1 MTGAGAPGA
10 PGIMHC
16 LSQDSRIKLFPGDAD
31 PDATGRYLQPDF
43 ILLPKA
49 TDPEF
54 ASRILEICIEKNIRV
69 VMPLVTKELLPLAEM
84 HQDFKEHGIH
94 VMVSPE
100 KAVRIAN
107 NKSECYSFLN
117 KNTIRVPEFYVVNNI
132 NDFSDAADRLGYPAS
147 QFCFKP
153 SESNGSRGVR
163 IVSANLDETDLLFN
177 HKPGHLFMTYEH
189 AVSILSSAPFPELL
203 VSEYLPGQEY
213 SVDCLAE
220 NGKSKIIL
228 PRSRKKMIGGI
239 SVRGTFIKDARIISY
254 CEQIIRVL
262 NLHGNIGIQIKL
274 SKEGEPLLIEI
285 NPRVQGTIVAALGAG
300 INLPLL
306 AVQQQLGEKI
316 PDNPVIHWNTSFSRF
331 WTEVY
336 Y

>member
-16 LSQDSRIKLFPGDAD
+16 LSQDSRIQLYIGDMD
-31 PDATGRYLQPDF
+31 PEATGRYLHPNF

-54 ASRILEICIEKNIRV
+54 ATRILEICIEKNIRL

-84 HQDFKEHGIH
+84 HEDFNEHGIH
-94 VMVSPE
+94 VMVSSE
-100 KAVRIAN
+100 KSIRIAN
-107 NKSECYSFLN
+107 NKSECYSFLRRN
-117 KNTIRVPEFYVVNNI
+117 HIRVPEFYVAHNV
-132 NDFSDAADRLGYPAS
+132 NDFTDAAEKLGYPIN

-177 HKPGHLFMTYEH
+177 HKPGHLYMTYEH

-220 NGKSKIIL
+220 NGTPKIIL
-228 PRSRKKMIGGI
+228 PRIRKKMTGGI
-239 SVRGTFIKDARIISY
+239 SVRGTFIKDASLITY
-254 CEQIIRVL
+254 CEQIIRTL
-262 NLHGNIGIQIKL
+262 NLHGNIGIQAKL
-274 SKEGEPLLIEI
+274 SKDGEPLLLEI

-306 AVQQQLGEKI
+306 AVHQELGEKI
-316 PDNPVIHWNTSFSRF
+316 PEDFTIRWNTSFSRF
-331 WTEVY
+331 WKEVFY
-336 Y
+336 